1 MKWAD
6 TVSKSHAGVSQIA
19 MKLPPSLVTFAPA
32 GPPPEIKQAEI
43 KLEAI
48 KLTPEIGAKLGN
60 YLQQRPAQFL
70 FSGSRSQL
78 GGLGSLLAT
87 DPLWNAAIKS
97 ATQPAIGAQPDSS
110 PKPSPARDVIL
121 AGLRASANT
130 SRGLG
135 TPFPVASGLKLHP
148 LLKLPLATEAM
159 TAPPSG
165 LRPMPSSFVKVTQAV
180 SLLDAFRELGEE
192 VAKTHPG
199 LDTPL
204 DCVGFVVASP
214 QAWNAMTT
222 PGRKNRFEVFFAVGK
237 TVVAFFKIL
246 ADFIPGLTHAK
257 PVVVWSGVIMK
268 FGEQCYA
275 VINKPEASSALPAT
289 TTRLRPS

>member
-1 MKWAD
+1 MN
-6 TVSKSHAGVSQIA
+6 
-19 MKLPPSLVTFAPA
+19 LPPSFVTFAPT
-32 GPPPEIKQAEI
+32 GPPAEIKPEEI

-48 KLTPEIGAKLGN
+48 KLPPEVGLKLGN
-60 YLQQRPAQFL
+60 YLQQTPAQFL
-70 FSGSRSQL
+70 FSGSRAQL
-78 GGLGSLLAT
+78 GGLGSLLVT

-97 ATQPAIGAQPDSS
+97 ATQPALASQPGSSS
-110 PKPSPARDVIL
+110 PAKDVIL
-121 AGLRASANT
+121 AGLRAGARAG
-130 SRGLG
+130 RGLG
-135 TPFPVASGLKLHP
+135 AAAFPVTSGLKLHP
-148 LLKLPLATEAM
+148 LLKLPITPEAVSN
-159 TAPPSG
+159 PPSG
-165 LRPMPSSFVKVTQAV
+165 LRPIPSSFVKVTQAV

-214 QAWNAMTT
+214 QTWNAMTT
-222 PGRKNRFEVFFAVGK
+222 PSTKNRFEIFFAVGK
-237 TVVAFFKIL
+237 TIVAFFKIL

-275 VINKPEASSALPAT
+275 VINKPETPAALPT
-289 TTRLRPS
+289 VRLRSS